1 MEKSNREIDKGF
13 TLVELLATVGIIAVV
28 FGLATYF
35 ALNTINKSKSEA
47 DVIAMN
53 NIKRI
58 ASVYSEEYPENVIWQ
73 DGEDGSK
80 KTCVPVEMLVN
91 KGYLK
96 KKDIKNVNLEFVLL
110 EKNEQNSIVKEEL
123 DETTFCSEM
132 YGQLKVELP
141 SKGKVCADVVYDG
154 IGKILLNTD
163 MDDEWARK
171 LIFDGPGT
179 DGENK
184 VKDAGDYKIG
194 VRLNEGYVWSDYTK
208 DEKEVTCKI
217 KKATPKLSFTP
228 DHIKGED
235 ATVGKHEKEI
245 ILTSSVSGS
254 ILLATSNMD
263 YAVASSASKV
273 ELPSGEENVGIPV
286 TLEILSV
293 RKYDTVITATLK
305 PEDSK
310 NYKTVKAEF
319 LIGNPQRG
327 KVKIP
332 NSDDNCNNVPY
343 DGEKHNITKD
353 LDNKYDVSGH
363 MATEVGEYKITA
375 KLHYGYEWDMKTAK
389 GKDIAPTADVTF
401 NCKITPQYKIIYH
414 ANGGTG
420 EMETQEVSVGD
431 SVTIQDNKFI
441 RENYKFDG
449 WTIRSDGTRDP
460 IKNNDWTGWSGTW
473 MPHYKNGYAGI
484 ENNELNLYAMW
495 KPTYIT
501 LTYDDNGGSGCGGQ
515 TKIVKNGEEYGD
527 LCTPSNGDN
536 WFLGWFDEDPYKNK
550 PLNYYADENLDI
562 SNNYCKKLTG
572 DGYDPSCLFGH
583 YRAYGIK
590 EYEEAIKK
598 GEKSSRRSSQYLAS
612 DTVDRDGDFTLYAGW
627 TSNIWSITLDKDGGS
642 GGTGNVLYKQNS
654 TSKINGTTCYYFTSY
669 ALDNCVSRGYYVT
682 PPTKSGYK
690 FLGYYTEKNGK
701 GTQYVDKDGQFINN
715 IYKQAGNKTL
725 YAYWEQIKCSVGN
738 TAGCETMYV
747 CKRGGP
753 QANIGTGT
761 TFIHHTTSYGVSGC
775 TMANAEWCNT
785 LKSGSTIKILGESA
799 GFYHVYVVNDSSFVS
814 RNSDGSLWPNGT
826 NYGYIWKNCLNKDR
840 NVNCYDTSVY
850 GCYG

>member
-80 KTCVPVEMLVN
+80 KTCVPVEVLVN

-194 VRLNEGYVWSDYTK
+194 VRLNEGFVWSDYTK

-389 GKDIAPTADVTF
+389 EKDIAPTADVTF

-515 TKIVKNGEEYGD
+515 TKTVVNDEQYGD
-527 LCTPSNGDN
+527 LCTPTRDGFV
-536 WFLGWFDEDPYKNK
+536 FLGWFSSNYKTDV
-550 PLNYYADENLDI
+550 LRYYADKNKDVADFCNNKFGNKYNSGCLHGHIYAYVNPGINSKNDRRYQEYIANDI
-562 SNNYCKKLTG
+562 V
-572 DGYDPSCLFGH
+572 
-583 YRAYGIK
+583 K
-590 EYEEAIKK
+590 EME
-598 GEKSSRRSSQYLAS
+598 
-612 DTVDRDGDFTLYAGW
+612 DFTVYAGW
-627 TSNIWSITLDKDGGS
+627 LTPIYSVTLDNQGATTSGTPKVYYKYDRTNVKDG
-642 GGTGNVLYKQNS
+642 V
-654 TSKINGTTCYYFTSY
+654 TCYYYNDPS
-669 ALDNCVSRGYYVT
+669 LVSCLSSGYNISK
-682 PPTKSGYK
+682 PTKNGYV
-690 FLGYYTEKNGK
+690 FDGYYTGKNGS
-701 GTQYVDKDGQFINN
+701 GTKYVDSNGTFINN
-715 IYKQAGNKTL
+715 IYKTHGDKTL
-725 YAYWEQIKCSVGN
+725 YANWKVGCSVGN
-738 TAGCETMYV
+738 TSSCETMYV